1 MSRFTLRIFGRTEV
15 LLFCEGRNKM
25 TMPISV
31 LVALIA
37 GLTMAMYFVLRPLK
51 IFSEKEFL
59 ISQWRRIQRRGF
71 WFYWA
76 AAEGSVVA
84 VDFATVGEVGE
95 PTFTYNRD
103 SVRKFALVRRQ
114 ALPSPAHTG

>member
-1 MSRFTLRIFGRTEV
+1 MSRFRLRIFGRTEV
-15 LLFCEGRNKM
+15 LLFCEERNKM

-59 ISQWRRIQRRGF
+59 ISHGYI
-71 WFYWA
+71 
-76 AAEGSVVA
+76 VVGLAIVLGWLWTNGDQFREATMIMGGIWTVFGGLCFIA
-84 VDFATVGEVGE
+84 VYVSRSAKG
-95 PTFTYNRD
+95 N
-103 SVRKFALVRRQ
+103 
-114 ALPSPAHTG
+114 

>member
-1 MSRFTLRIFGRTEV
+1 MFREV
-15 LLFCEGRNKM
+15 Q
-25 TMPISV
+25 
-31 LVALIA
+31 
-37 GLTMAMYFVLRPLK
+37 
-51 IFSEKEFL
+51 KE
-59 ISQWRRIQRRGF
+59 IKWRRIQRRGF
-71 WFYWA
+71 WLYWA

-114 ALPSPAHTG
+114 ALPSPAHTGYKGQLEKPSPRLCIGD